1 MEEVKEDVPLRGQTR
16 HDAKRALHIKAK
28 DLAPNG
34 IYKLVLR
41 VKHRWGT
48 HMSYAVFKAD
58 SAGEIDVPTAKPLR
72 GSYSEADPMGLF
84 MSVEPCE
91 DFPFGAYL
99 RHTPPVPFIY
109 NLILLDCSN
118 RELARLPIRKHFM
131 HPKLERTEI
140 EEDGFCGTLFKP
152 PGDGPFPAV
161 IDISGTGG
169 GIHEHKVHISSG
181 TQLFW
186 KKFQ

>member
-1 MEEVKEDVPLRGQTR
+1 
-16 HDAKRALHIKAK
+16 
-28 DLAPNG
+28 
-34 IYKLVLR
+34 
-41 VKHRWGT
+41 
-48 HMSYAVFKAD
+48 MSYAVFKAD

-169 GIHEHKVHISSG
+169 GIHEHKKPIKWLKRQPFTGRLGIQGVSFGATIVYVLA
-181 TQLFW
+181 TRYPQVR
-186 KKFQ
+186 Q